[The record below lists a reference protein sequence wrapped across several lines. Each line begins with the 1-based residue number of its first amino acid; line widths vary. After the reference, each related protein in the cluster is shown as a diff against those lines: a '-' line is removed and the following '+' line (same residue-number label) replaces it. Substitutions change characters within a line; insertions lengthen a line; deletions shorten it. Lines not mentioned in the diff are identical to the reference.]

1 MKVMIMRRFF
11 VKENK
16 LVIKRNVV
24 KVLEIV
30 GGYFVW
36 LMK

>member
-11 VKENK
+11 VKENM

-24 KVLEIV
+24 NVLEIV